1 MPRDFISP
9 MIDLGAHMHS
19 DYQRL
24 AVACGKAFEDVVYKP
39 LLWEA
44 FDAYTGRQKE
54 RLVEQLGEEEAMR
67 RLVANGQIFRRRY
80 ANLSV
85 IHRPYEDGGQL
96 INAVRKRAGITLI
109 PWPEP
114 VDQDFSGRSLWQ
126 PVDRSVVFKVRK
138 RATPSSRLSR

>member
-1 MPRDFISP
+1 
-9 MIDLGAHMHS
+9 MHS

-24 AVACGKAFEDVVYKP
+24 AVACGKAFEDVVYEP

-54 RLVEQLGEEEAMR
+54 RLVKQLGSREKAMWQ
-67 RLVANGQIFRRRY
+67 LVANGQIFRRRY

-85 IHRPYEDGGQL
+85 IHRPSEEGGNL

-114 VDQDFSGRSLWQ
+114 VDQDFPGRSIWQ
-126 PVDRSVVFKVRK
+126 PVDRRVIFKAPK
-138 RATPSSRLSR
+138 RATPSSRRCPDTCICSMAWGLFIT